1 MRGQALCCVA
11 VVCRSPGRLL
21 RERAVAKRICF
32 VSLQR
37 APFGGLSVKAAL
49 PLVFYGFKLLEI
61 MYLLLCFAIIEC
73 LI

>member
-1 MRGQALCCVA
+1 M
-11 VVCRSPGRLL
+11 
-21 RERAVAKRICF
+21 AKRICF